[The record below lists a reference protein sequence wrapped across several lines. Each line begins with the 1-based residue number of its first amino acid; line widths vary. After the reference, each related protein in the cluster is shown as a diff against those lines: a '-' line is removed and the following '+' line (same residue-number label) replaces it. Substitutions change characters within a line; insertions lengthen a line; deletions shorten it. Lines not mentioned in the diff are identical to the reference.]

1 MRWGGH
7 AARWGLENPV
17 LTRALSGLRLR
28 VESNKRSGRSQQIYR
43 RIDTSGCIF
52 TPPFLF
58 ETICMSAGA
67 GPLGRTGK
75 RTLLETA
82 YLQYRARL
90 SARSPWRATCLPSQN
105 RLRGLTV
112 TLFRS
117 ERVRLFQTRSSGVA
131 RIRREQ
137 DPVITGWISE
147 QIR

>member
-90 SARSPWRATCLPSQN
+90 SARSPWRATWLPAAGTYAS
-105 RLRGLTV
+105 RYAVLR
-112 TLFRS
+112 FRGN
-117 ERVRLFQTRSSGVA
+117 GVA

-137 DPVITGWISE
+137 SPVISGWISE